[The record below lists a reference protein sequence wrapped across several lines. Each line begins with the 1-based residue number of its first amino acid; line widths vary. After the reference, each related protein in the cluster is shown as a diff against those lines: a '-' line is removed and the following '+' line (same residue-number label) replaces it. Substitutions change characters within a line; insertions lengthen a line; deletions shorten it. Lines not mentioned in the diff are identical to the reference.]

1 MALGLLH
8 VDSCK
13 RIWVVEIEDEMSAA
27 FAAAVYTPKQADKSA
42 LPDFVGRLKAAKIA
56 VAGILQENRFDP
68 KDNRRFIDSVDI
80 STGHRIA
87 IKRPMPAE
95 DECGLDV
102 GNLVETSA
110 ILRNAIAAPP
120 DLVVIEKYGDQEQ
133 IGEGLLDEI
142 MQIIAAEIPLLIA
155 VPEPALEIW
164 QTQCGGMGETL
175 PYSSEAMWEWWDG
188 LGQEQTSPQ

>member
-1 MALGLLH
+1 M
-8 VDSCK
+8 VEPKIDS
-13 RIWVVEIEDEMSAA
+13 EEDLPAP
-27 FAAAVYTPKQADKSA
+27 FAAVVYSPKQADKTA
-42 LPDFVGRLKAAKIA
+42 LPKFVSRLKAAGIS

-80 STGHRIA
+80 TTGHRIA
-87 IKRPMPAE
+87 IKRPMPVE

-102 GNLVETSA
+102 SNLIETSA
-110 ILRNAIAAPP
+110 ILRNALSARP

-142 MQIIAAEIPLLIA
+142 MQIIAEGIPLLIA

-164 QTQCGGMGETL
+164 QSQCGSLGATI
-175 PYSSEAMWEWWDG
+175 PYSEQAMMDWWQG
-188 LGQEQTSPQ
+188 LSGEND